1 MDLHD
6 IVSKLKAL
14 AYDLGRTP
22 TLLEFVAQSKVSRRQ
37 IDKHKYSNLC
47 RAAGLELNKH
57 SVTTEPVEIENRP
70 PKILAFDIETAPL
83 LVHVFQLFGN
93 DAIGLNQIK
102 DDSFILSFAAKFLD
116 EDKIYYFDN
125 RTGKDKSNDKKIIMQ
140 AYELFKK
147 ADILLGHNI
156 DRFDIKKMNA
166 RFILYG
172 LDPLPR
178 IQTID
183 TLKIAK
189 RYFSFT
195 SNKLEYL
202 AKFLGC
208 TPKSSHQKFTGIN
221 LWVECLKNNKEAYD
235 ELRLYNEQDVLTQIE
250 VYQKLARYDESINF
264 QAFTQQVTC
273 ICGSTA
279 FYKDGMK
286 YNKQGKFQRY
296 RCEQCGK
303 IYQGKENLIHKDIR
317 KGFFK

>member
-1 MDLHD
+1 MDLHEL
-6 IVSKLKAL
+6 VSKLKAL
-14 AYDLGRTP
+14 ASELGRTP
-22 TLLEFVAQSKVSRRQ
+22 NLREFVAMAQVSRRQ
-37 IDKHKYSNLC
+37 IDKHKYSTIC
-47 RAAGLELNKH
+47 KAAGLEINKH
-57 SVTTEPVEIENRP
+57 SATTKPVLIENRM

-83 LVHVFQLFGN
+83 LVHVFQLYGN

-125 RTGKDKSNDKKIIMQ
+125 RTGKNKQDDKKIIMK

-166 RFILYG
+166 RFIKYG
-172 LDPLPR
+172 LDPLPK

-202 AKFLGC
+202 ATFLGC
-208 TPKSSHQKFTGIN
+208 TPKSSHQKFTGLS
-221 LWVECLKNNKEAYD
+221 LWTECLKNNKEAYD

-250 VYQKLARYDESINF
+250 VYLKLAKYDESINF
-264 QAFTQQVTC
+264 QAYTQQVTC
-273 ICGSTA
+273 ICSSTE
-279 FYKDGMK
+279 FYKNGIK
-286 YNKQGKFQRY
+286 YSKNGQFQIY
-296 RCEQCGK
+296 KCAHCGK
-303 IYQGKENLIHKDIR
+303 NYIGKENLIHKDIR